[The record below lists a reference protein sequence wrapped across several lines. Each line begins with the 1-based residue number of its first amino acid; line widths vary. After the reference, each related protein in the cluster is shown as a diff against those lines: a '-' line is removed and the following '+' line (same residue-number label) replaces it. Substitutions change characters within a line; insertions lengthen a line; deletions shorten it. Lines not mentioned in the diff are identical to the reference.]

1 VDRILIVED
10 KESLR
15 RVLAETL
22 EGEGYGVAEAAD
34 GEEAIQKLSGEK
46 FDLVL
51 TDLKL
56 PRKDGIE
63 VLRAA
68 KENSPSAAVVL
79 MTGFGTIDLAVQ
91 AMKEGAYDFLSKPV
105 DTNYLLVLIERAL
118 ERQRLWRENIL
129 FRSEMAERLS
139 LPEIVGRSPKIKEAF
154 LLLEKVAPTPA
165 TVFLSGESGTGKEIF
180 ARALHFLSSRRSRP
194 FVAINCAAIPEN
206 LQESELFGYE
216 KGAFTG
222 ADSPKPGRFELAD
235 KGTLFLDEV
244 GDLSLPT
251 QAKLLRALQ
260 EGTLERVGGTKSI
273 HVDVRFV
280 AATNQDLVKAT
291 DERRFREDL
300 LYRLHVFP
308 IHLPPL
314 RERPEDIPLLA
325 ERFVNRYALEMK
337 KPVKGI
343 SSQALPLL
351 QHYSWPGNVREL
363 QNCMER
369 AVILCPQGEVGRQHI
384 QFGPERGEDALEISL
399 DSSGSLLEASSRAAR
414 AVEKRLIQEALRE
427 SKGNKWQ
434 ASKRLRVSYKTLF
447 SKIKELEIE
456 T

>member
-1 VDRILIVED
+1 MDKILIAED

-22 EGEGYGVAEAAD
+22 ETEGYAVVEAED
-34 GEEAIQKLSGEK
+34 GEKAIRKISEER
-46 FDLVL
+46 FDLIL

-56 PRKDGIE
+56 PKKDGME

-68 KENSPSAAVVL
+68 RENSPSAAVVL
-79 MTGFGTIDLAVQ
+79 MTAYGTIDVAVD

-105 DTNYLLVLIERAL
+105 DTNYLLMLIERAM
-118 ERQRLWRENIL
+118 ERQRLWKENIL
-129 FRSEMAERLS
+129 FRSELAERLS
-139 LPEIVGRSPKIKEAF
+139 YPEIVGKSPKIKEAF

-180 ARALHFLSSRRSRP
+180 ARALHFLSPRRGGP

-206 LQESELFGYE
+206 LQESELFGHE

-222 ADSPKPGRFELAD
+222 ADLAKPGRFELAD

-244 GDLSLPT
+244 GDLSPST
-251 QAKLLRALQ
+251 QAKLLRVLQ
-260 EGTLERVGGTKSI
+260 EGSLERVGGTKSI

-280 AATNQDLVKAT
+280 SATNQDLLKAT
-291 DERRFREDL
+291 KEKRFREDL
-300 LYRLHVFP
+300 YFRLHVFP
-308 IHLPPL
+308 IPLPPL
-314 RERPEDIPLLA
+314 RERREDIPLLA
-325 ERFVNRYALEMK
+325 ERFLNRYTMEMK
-337 KPVKGI
+337 KAIPGI
-343 SSQALPLL
+343 SEEALSLL
-351 QHYSWPGNVREL
+351 QEYSWPGNVREL

-369 AVILCPQGEVGRQHI
+369 AIILCPAGEIQREHI
-384 QFGPERGEDALEISL
+384 QLGPERKEGLLELSL
-399 DSSGSLLEASSRAAR
+399 DHFSSLHEASSRAAR
-414 AVEKRLIQEALRE
+414 MVERKLIQEALQA

-434 ASKRLRVSYKTLF
+434 AAKRLRVSYKTLLF
-447 SKIKELEIE
+447 KIKDMEGE

>member
-1 VDRILIVED
+1 MDRILIVED

-154 LLLEKVAPTPA
+154 LLLEKVAPSPA

-206 LQESELFGYE
+206 LQESELFGYQ

-273 HVDVRFV
+273 HVDV
-280 AATNQDLVKAT
+280 
-291 DERRFREDL
+291 
-300 LYRLHVFP
+300 
-308 IHLPPL
+308 
-314 RERPEDIPLLA
+314 
-325 ERFVNRYALEMK
+325 
-337 KPVKGI
+337 
-343 SSQALPLL
+343 
-351 QHYSWPGNVREL
+351 
-363 QNCMER
+363 
-369 AVILCPQGEVGRQHI
+369 
-384 QFGPERGEDALEISL
+384 
-399 DSSGSLLEASSRAAR
+399 
-414 AVEKRLIQEALRE
+414 
-427 SKGNKWQ
+427 
-434 ASKRLRVSYKTLF
+434 
-447 SKIKELEIE
+447 
-456 T
+456 

>member
-1 VDRILIVED
+1 MDKILIAED

-22 EGEGYGVAEAAD
+22 ETEGYAVVEAED
-34 GEEAIQKLSGEK
+34 GEKAIRKISEER
-46 FDLVL
+46 FDLIL

-56 PRKDGIE
+56 PKKDGME

-68 KENSPSAAVVL
+68 RENSPSAAVVL
-79 MTGFGTIDLAVQ
+79 MTAYGTIDVAVD

-105 DTNYLLVLIERAL
+105 DTNYLLMLIERAM
-118 ERQRLWRENIL
+118 ERQRLWKENIL
-129 FRSEMAERLS
+129 FRSELAERLS
-139 LPEIVGRSPKIKEAF
+139 YPEIVGKSPKIKEAF

-180 ARALHFLSSRRSRP
+180 ARALHFLSPRRGGP

-206 LQESELFGYE
+206 LQESELFGHE

-222 ADSPKPGRFELAD
+222 ADLAKPGRFELAD

-244 GDLSLPT
+244 GDLSPST
-251 QAKLLRALQ
+251 QAKLLRVLQ
-260 EGTLERVGGTKSI
+260 EGSLERVGGTKSI

-280 AATNQDLVKAT
+280 SATNQDLLKAT
-291 DERRFREDL
+291 KEKRFREDL
-300 LYRLHVFP
+300 YFRLHVFP
-308 IHLPPL
+308 IPLPPL
-314 RERPEDIPLLA
+314 RERREDIPLLA
-325 ERFVNRYALEMK
+325 ERFLNRYTMEMK
-337 KPVKGI
+337 KAIPGI
-343 SSQALPLL
+343 SEEALSLL
-351 QHYSWPGNVREL
+351 QEYSWPGNVREL

-369 AVILCPQGEVGRQHI
+369 AIILCPAGEI
-384 QFGPERGEDALEISL
+384 QREQIQLGPERKEGLLELSL
-399 DSSGSLLEASSRAAR
+399 DHFSSLHEASSRAAR
-414 AVEKRLIQEALRE
+414 MVERKLIQEALQA

-434 ASKRLRVSYKTLF
+434 AAKRLRVSYKTLLF
-447 SKIKELEIE
+447 KIKDMEGE

>member
-1 VDRILIVED
+1 MDRILIVED

-34 GEEAIQKLSGEK
+34 GEEAIQKLSGER

-222 ADSPKPGRFELAD
+222 ADSPKLGRFELAD

-384 QFGPERGEDALEISL
+384 QFGPERGGDALEISL
-399 DSSGSLLEASSRAAR
+399 DSSGSLLEASSKAAR

>member
-1 VDRILIVED
+1 MDRILIVED

>member
-34 GEEAIQKLSGEK
+34 GEEAIQKLSGER

-222 ADSPKPGRFELAD
+222 ADSPKLGRFELAD

-384 QFGPERGEDALEISL
+384 QFGPERGGDALEISL
-399 DSSGSLLEASSRAAR
+399 DSSGSLLEASSKAAR

>member
-34 GEEAIQKLSGEK
+34 GEEAIQKLSGER

-222 ADSPKPGRFELAD
+222 ADSPKLGRFELAD

-273 HVDVRFV
+273 HVDVRLV

-300 LYRLHVFP
+300 FYRLHVFP

-384 QFGPERGEDALEISL
+384 QFGPERGGDALEISL
-399 DSSGSLLEASSRAAR
+399 DSSGSLLEASSKAAR

>member
-1 VDRILIVED
+1 MDRILIVED

-34 GEEAIQKLSGEK
+34 GEEAIQKLSGER

-384 QFGPERGEDALEISL
+384 QFGPERGGDALEISL
-399 DSSGSLLEASSRAAR
+399 DSSGSLLEASSKAAR

>member
-1 VDRILIVED
+1 MDRILIVED

-34 GEEAIQKLSGEK
+34 GEEAIQKLSGER

-222 ADSPKPGRFELAD
+222 ADSPKLGRFELAD

-273 HVDVRFV
+273 HVDVRLV

-384 QFGPERGEDALEISL
+384 QFGPERGGDALEISL
-399 DSSGSLLEASSRAAR
+399 DSSGSLLEASSKAAR

>member
-1 VDRILIVED
+1 MDRILIAED

-22 EGEGYGVAEAAD
+22 EAEGYAVVEAGD
-34 GEEAIQKLSGEK
+34 GEEAIQKISGEK

-56 PRKDGIE
+56 PKKDGME

-68 KENSPSAAVVL
+68 KETFPSAAVVL
-79 MTGFGTIDLAVQ
+79 MTAYGTIDVAVQ

-105 DTNYLLVLIERAL
+105 DTNYLLMLIERAI
-118 ERQRLWRENIL
+118 ERQRLWKENIL
-129 FRSEMAERLS
+129 FRSQLAERLS
-139 LPEIVGRSPKIKEAF
+139 YPEIVGKSPQIKEAF

-180 ARALHFLSSRRSRP
+180 ARALHFLSPRKDGP

-206 LQESELFGYE
+206 LQESELFGHE

-222 ADSPKPGRFELAD
+222 ADLSKPGRFELAD

-251 QAKLLRALQ
+251 QAKLLRVLQ
-260 EGTLERVGGTKSI
+260 EGSLERVGGTKSI
-273 HVDVRFV
+273 RVEVRFV

-291 DERRFREDL
+291 KEKRFREDL
-300 LYRLHVFP
+300 YFRLHVFP
-308 IHLPPL
+308 IALPPL
-314 RERPEDIPLLA
+314 RDRREDIPLLV
-325 ERFVNRYALEMK
+325 ERFLNRFATEMK
-337 KPVKGI
+337 KSIGGI
-343 SSQALPLL
+343 REEALSLL
-351 QHYSWPGNVREL
+351 QGYDWPGNVREL

-369 AVILCPQGEVGRQHI
+369 AVILCPAGEIQREHI
-384 QFGPERGEDALEISL
+384 QLGSERKEELSEVSL
-399 DSSGSLLEASSRAAR
+399 AQFKSLHDASSQAAR
-414 AVEKRLIQEALRE
+414 SVEKKLIREALSS

-434 ASKRLRVSYKTLF
+434 AAKRLRVSYKTLLF
-447 SKIKELEIE
+447 KIKDLGIE

>member
-1 VDRILIVED
+1 MDRILIVED

-399 DSSGSLLEASSRAAR
+399 ASSGSLLEASSKAAR

>member
-154 LLLEKVAPTPA
+154 LLLEKVAPSPA

>member
-34 GEEAIQKLSGEK
+34 GEEAIQKLSGER

-79 MTGFGTIDLAVQ
+79 MTGFGTIDVAVQ

-154 LLLEKVAPTPA
+154 LLLEKVAPSLA

-384 QFGPERGEDALEISL
+384 QFGPERGGDALEISL
-399 DSSGSLLEASSRAAR
+399 DSSGSLLEASSKAAR

>member
-34 GEEAIQKLSGEK
+34 GEEAIQKLSGER

-222 ADSPKPGRFELAD
+222 ADSPKLGRFELAD

-273 HVDVRFV
+273 HVDVRLV

-384 QFGPERGEDALEISL
+384 QFGPERGGDALEISL
-399 DSSGSLLEASSRAAR
+399 NSSGSLLEASSKAAR

>member
-1 VDRILIVED
+1 MDRILIVED

-34 GEEAIQKLSGEK
+34 GEEAIQKLSGER

-222 ADSPKPGRFELAD
+222 ADSPKLGRFELAD

-273 HVDVRFV
+273 HVDVRLV

-300 LYRLHVFP
+300 FYRLHVFP

-384 QFGPERGEDALEISL
+384 QFGPERGGDALEISL
-399 DSSGSLLEASSRAAR
+399 DSSGSLLEASSKAAR

>member
-1 VDRILIVED
+1 VDRILIAED

-15 RVLAETL
+15 HVLAETL
-22 EGEGYGVAEAAD
+22 ETEGYAVAEAGD
-34 GEEAIQKLSGEK
+34 GEEAIQKISKER

-56 PRKDGIE
+56 PKKDGME

-68 KENSPSAAVVL
+68 KENSPSAAVVV
-79 MTGFGTIDLAVQ
+79 MTAYGTIDLAVQ

-105 DTNYLLVLIERAL
+105 DTNYLLMLIERAM
-118 ERQRLWRENIL
+118 ERQRLWKENIL
-129 FRSEMAERLS
+129 FRSQLAERLS
-139 LPEIVGRSPKIKEAF
+139 CPEIVGKSPKIREAF

-180 ARALHFLSSRRSRP
+180 ARALHFLSPRRGSP
-194 FVAINCAAIPEN
+194 FVAINCAAIPES
-206 LQESELFGYE
+206 LQESELFGHE

-222 ADSPKPGRFELAD
+222 AELSKPGRFELAD

-251 QAKLLRALQ
+251 QAKLLRVLQ
-260 EGTLERVGGTKSI
+260 EGSLERVGGTKSI

-280 AATNQDLVKAT
+280 AATNQDLLKAT
-291 DERRFREDL
+291 EEKRFREDL
-300 LYRLHVFP
+300 YFRLHVFP
-308 IHLPPL
+308 IPLAPL
-314 RERPEDIPLLA
+314 RERREDIPLLA
-325 ERFVNRYALEMK
+325 ERFVNRYAMEMK
-337 KPVKGI
+337 KAIRGI
-343 SSQALPLL
+343 AEEALSLL
-351 QHYSWPGNVREL
+351 QGYSWPGNVREL

-369 AVILCPQGEVGRQHI
+369 AVILCPAGEIQREHI
-384 QFGPERGEDALEISL
+384 QLGPERKEDLLDLKAGHFSSL
-399 DSSGSLLEASSRAAR
+399 HEASSRAAR
-414 AVEKRLIQEALRE
+414 MVERQLIQEALRA

-434 ASKRLRVSYKTLF
+434 AAKQLRVSYKTLLF
-447 SKIKELEIE
+447 KVKDLEIE

>member
-34 GEEAIQKLSGEK
+34 GEEAIQKLSGER

-222 ADSPKPGRFELAD
+222 ADSPKLGRFELAD

-300 LYRLHVFP
+300 FYRLHVFP

-384 QFGPERGEDALEISL
+384 QFGPERGGDALEISL
-399 DSSGSLLEASSRAAR
+399 DSSGSLLEASSKAAR

>member
-1 VDRILIVED
+1 MDRILIVED

-154 LLLEKVAPTPA
+154 LLLEKVAPSPA

-180 ARALHFLSSRRSRP
+180 ARAVHFLSSRRSRP

>member
-1 VDRILIVED
+1 MDRILIVED

-34 GEEAIQKLSGEK
+34 GEEAIQKLSGER

-154 LLLEKVAPTPA
+154 LLLEKVAPSLA

-384 QFGPERGEDALEISL
+384 QFGPERGGDALEISL
-399 DSSGSLLEASSRAAR
+399 DSSGSLLEASSKAAR